1 MKKVLLSVC
10 MAIAAMSVSA
20 QNLTVLSEKTLPM
33 GNKMQVVKDAQGR
46 IFRKLVKP
54 EGYKAAATA
63 PVKAAASD
71 DIVTFYEGFE
81 TIVPTLVWIG
91 YLSTG
96 LRLIPLRMFL
106 LMISLHIILI

>member
-63 PVKAAASD
+63 PVKEAASD

-81 TIVPTLVWIG
+81 NYRTNFGMDWIPVDWSEINTPENVPTDD
-91 YLSTG
+91 
-96 LRLIPLRMFL
+96 
-106 LMISLHIILI
+106 